1 MSTPARVSGAPTK
14 HLNTFEQIRL
24 AQEIILR
31 EASALTQ
38 LGDNLPEQFVMR
50 LQQFHK
56 QQAV

>member
-1 MSTPARVSGAPTK
+1 MSTPARVSDAPIK

-38 LGDNLPEQFVMR
+38 LGDNLPEQF
-50 LQQFHK
+50 
-56 QQAV
+56 